1 MVYRVKRYTTQNG
14 PLGEWSTG
22 PLDSQE
28 RALEI
33 ATDRSKDDMNAVFV
47 VVHPEVR
54 RIVMFHGL
62 QRDFCRAMDMLEDFE
77 RDFAASE
84 EA

>member
-14 PLGEWSTG
+14 PLGEWVYG
-22 PLDSQE
+22 PTNNREAALDEATE
-28 RALEI
+28 RSLVDMGAL
-33 ATDRSKDDMNAVFV
+33 FV
-47 VVHPEVR
+47 VVHPEQARVT
-54 RIVMFHGL
+54 MMHGEEW
-62 QRDFCRAMDMLEDFE
+62 DFCRAMDLLEDFE